1 MEIAVLALGC
11 FWGPEIKFSKID
23 GIIKTEVGYCGGN
36 SSITT
41 YKEVCT
47 GNTNH
52 AEVVKLDFDEKIIT
66 YEKILKIFFQIHDP
80 TTLNS
85 QGPDFG
91 TQYRSEIFYLND
103 NQKMIAE
110 KVLNEVNERLS
121 GKVVTKISLLKN
133 YCPAEEYHQKYL
145 ESLHIP
151 GAIFFDIDENSRKD
165 TALPHMLV
173 DQMSWDKIVSNM
185 GIKKND
191 EIVIYDNSD
200 VISSCRGWFNFIYY
214 GHDPKLI
221 NVLNGGLR
229 KWLKEKKKVTDEISN
244 IDKSDYKGSERKD
257 LVKSKQA
264 IDQNIDEKIFTLI
277 DARSRERFEGKIPE
291 PRKGLRSGCI
301 KNSFC
306 IPFNDC
312 LNDDK
317 TFKNKDQLKKIFKTS
332 IENLEQKKI
341 VFSCGSGVTACV
353 LALAYSLIND
363 KYLPCIYDGSWAEY
377 GLI

>member
-121 GKVVTKISLLKN
+121 GKVVTKISLPKN

-145 ESLHIP
+145 EK
-151 GAIFFDIDENSRKD
+151 R
-165 TALPHMLV
+165 
-173 DQMSWDKIVSNM
+173 
-185 GIKKND
+185 
-191 EIVIYDNSD
+191 
-200 VISSCRGWFNFIYY
+200 
-214 GHDPKLI
+214 
-221 NVLNGGLR
+221 
-229 KWLKEKKKVTDEISN
+229 
-244 IDKSDYKGSERKD
+244 
-257 LVKSKQA
+257 
-264 IDQNIDEKIFTLI
+264 
-277 DARSRERFEGKIPE
+277 
-291 PRKGLRSGCI
+291 
-301 KNSFC
+301 
-306 IPFNDC
+306 
-312 LNDDK
+312 
-317 TFKNKDQLKKIFKTS
+317 
-332 IENLEQKKI
+332 
-341 VFSCGSGVTACV
+341 
-353 LALAYSLIND
+353 
-363 KYLPCIYDGSWAEY
+363 
-377 GLI
+377 

>member
-36 SSITT
+36 SSVTT

-110 KVLNEVNERLS
+110 KVLNEVNARLS

-145 ESLHIP
+145 EK
-151 GAIFFDIDENSRKD
+151 R
-165 TALPHMLV
+165 
-173 DQMSWDKIVSNM
+173 
-185 GIKKND
+185 
-191 EIVIYDNSD
+191 
-200 VISSCRGWFNFIYY
+200 
-214 GHDPKLI
+214 
-221 NVLNGGLR
+221 
-229 KWLKEKKKVTDEISN
+229 
-244 IDKSDYKGSERKD
+244 
-257 LVKSKQA
+257 
-264 IDQNIDEKIFTLI
+264 
-277 DARSRERFEGKIPE
+277 
-291 PRKGLRSGCI
+291 
-301 KNSFC
+301 
-306 IPFNDC
+306 
-312 LNDDK
+312 
-317 TFKNKDQLKKIFKTS
+317 
-332 IENLEQKKI
+332 
-341 VFSCGSGVTACV
+341 
-353 LALAYSLIND
+353 
-363 KYLPCIYDGSWAEY
+363 
-377 GLI
+377 

>member
-52 AEVVKLDFDEKIIT
+52 AEVVKLDFDEKTIS

-103 NQKMIAE
+103 NQKIIAE
-110 KVLNEVNERLS
+110 RVLNEVNERLS

-145 ESLHIP
+145 EK
-151 GAIFFDIDENSRKD
+151 R
-165 TALPHMLV
+165 
-173 DQMSWDKIVSNM
+173 
-185 GIKKND
+185 
-191 EIVIYDNSD
+191 
-200 VISSCRGWFNFIYY
+200 
-214 GHDPKLI
+214 
-221 NVLNGGLR
+221 
-229 KWLKEKKKVTDEISN
+229 
-244 IDKSDYKGSERKD
+244 
-257 LVKSKQA
+257 
-264 IDQNIDEKIFTLI
+264 
-277 DARSRERFEGKIPE
+277 
-291 PRKGLRSGCI
+291 
-301 KNSFC
+301 
-306 IPFNDC
+306 
-312 LNDDK
+312 
-317 TFKNKDQLKKIFKTS
+317 
-332 IENLEQKKI
+332 
-341 VFSCGSGVTACV
+341 
-353 LALAYSLIND
+353 
-363 KYLPCIYDGSWAEY
+363 
-377 GLI
+377 